1 MPAPPLPPE
10 AQGSI
15 INTSI
20 HTIEMSMKA
29 RVITD
34 AQGKNEKIFLEGD
47 QGVKMEWP
55 GYAFPF
61 IRNGDTVATVTT
73 VVRVGLADA
82 AAPKIILPGT
92 K

>member
-1 MPAPPLPPE
+1 MSIPPE
-10 AQGSI
+10 AEGQPI
-15 INTSI
+15 TTSI
-20 HTIEMSMKA
+20 HTIEMGMKA
-29 RVITD
+29 RVITN
-34 AQGKNEKIFLEGD
+34 AHGNPEKIFLEGD

-82 AAPKIILPGT
+82 AAPKIILPGN

>member
-1 MPAPPLPPE
+1 MSKPLPPE
-10 AQGSI
+10 AQGQL

-20 HTIEMSMKA
+20 HTLEMAMKA

-34 AQGKNEKIFLEGD
+34 AQGQPQRIFLEGD

-55 GYAFPF
+55 GYAYPF
-61 IRNGDTVATVTT
+61 IQNGDTVATVCT
-73 VVRVGLADA
+73 VIRVGLADK
-82 AAPKIILPGT
+82 AAPKIIIPGS